1 MSFSVA
7 FALSAWV
14 YIRIAPQ
21 EPEIWKTPQ
30 TTALLSYLS
39 MSFFSLSILYIYVLL
54 LCYGKKWE
62 KILSLHCNTAI
73 GIAKTDC
80 SLEAGNKNKLLITHR
95 KMTTFL
101 MAPPFF
107 ATFSLLGVHFY
118 TFGTLV
124 FLAQHFVPWLAQ
136 LFYLK
141 IQTFNTWS
149 LKIWILKVRMKA
161 GMLD

>member
-1 MSFSVA
+1 MISFSVA

-80 SLEAGNKNKLLITHR
+80 SLEAANKNKLLISHR
-95 KMTTFL
+95 KKTKFL
-101 MAPPFF
+101 NAPPFSLPSLCSVF
-107 ATFSLLGVHFY
+107 FFTLLELSCFLHSILSPDLHNFS
-118 TFGTLV
+118 
-124 FLAQHFVPWLAQ
+124 
-136 LFYLK
+136 
-141 IQTFNTWS
+141 
-149 LKIWILKVRMKA
+149 ILKF
-161 GMLD
+161 